1 MIRQPSRTARR
12 LRSGPGSAVTI
23 AVLLAILIAG
33 LTPSEVAAQAKVGTT
48 GAQFLELGVSARSM
62 GMGGA
67 FTAVANDVSAVYYNP
82 AGLTSLLGTEVMA
95 TYVDMP
101 AGVQYGFVAY
111 GLPLES
117 VGGVLGFA
125 MYALTSGPMIERTY
139 NRGVDYPA
147 EEGIDADAIF
157 GTGRQFA
164 WNDLALSISYGR
176 YLTDRFSL
184 GFTVRYIGEWV
195 EVIDHSA
202 SSWSADVGTSYN
214 TGYRDFK
221 LAMSIS
227 NFGPDLKFIEKAAPL
242 PINFKFGGSINVIE
256 GTDHILTLAAEGTH
270 PSDNLEKYNAG
281 LEYLFMERFALRV
294 GSRFNYDSDGL
305 TAGAGMRIPYGEEGQ
320 ISFDYAYQDFG
331 LLTEVHRFTMAFA
344 F

>member
-1 MIRQPSRTARR
+1 MDTQPSRTFRH
-12 LRSGPGSAVTI
+12 LCSGPGYAMVFSALF
-23 AVLLAILIAG
+23 AVLIVGI
-33 LTPSEVAAQAKVGTT
+33 TPDALRAQAKVGTT

-62 GMGGA
+62 GMADA
-67 FTAVANDVSAVYYNP
+67 FVAVSNDVSAVYYNP

-101 AGVQYGFVAY
+101 AGVDFGYAAVGF
-111 GLPLES
+111 PLES
-117 VGGVLGFA
+117 VGGVLGIGVS
-125 MYALTSGPMIERTY
+125 ALTSGSIIERTY
-139 NRGVDYPA
+139 NRGVDYPN
-147 EEGIDADAIF
+147 EGIF
-157 GTGRQFA
+157 GTGRKFA
-164 WNDLALSISYGR
+164 WNDLAVSVAYGR

-184 GFTVRYIGEWV
+184 GFTVRYIGEFV
-195 EVIDHSA
+195 QSYSA

-221 LAMSIS
+221 LAMAIT

-256 GTDHILTLAAEGTH
+256 GGNNVLTLVAEGSH

-281 LEYLFMERFALRV
+281 MEYVFMDRFALRF
-294 GSRFNYDSDGL
+294 GGRFNYDVDGF
-305 TAGAGMRIPYGEEGQ
+305 TAGAGVQLPYGDDGL
-320 ISFDYAYQDFG
+320 ISFNYAYQDFG
-331 LLTEVHRFTMAFA
+331 ILTEVHRFTLGFA